1 MNPVNGQEM
10 SRRDFEEALS
20 RVIAGESL
28 AGIGTD
34 PVGVALR
41 AVADS
46 APDSEARA
54 DAIDVARLVFIE
66 LDSSTDDGIRWN
78 GPACPSCGTEM
89 NAEILTTSKGLKGR
103 ERCPQC
109 DLVLVIPDLFAS

>member
-1 MNPVNGQEM
+1 M
-10 SRRDFEEALS
+10 SRRDFEDALS
-20 RVIAGESL
+20 RLIAGESL
-28 AGIGTD
+28 VGIGTD
-34 PVGVALR
+34 PVDVALR

-46 APDSEARA
+46 ASDSEARA

-66 LDSSTDDGIRWN
+66 LDSSTDEGFLWS

-89 NAEILTTSKGLKGR
+89 NAKILTTSKGLKGC

-109 DLVLVIPDLFAS
+109 DLVILIPDLFAR